1 MTKYDIQRCL
11 AIILAFTA
19 RVDGRYGPLQPAK
32 SGRQV
37 GGRPKNGGFVD
48 RFVIVSV
55 PKRAFLT
62 TLLPNFQMN
71 ICVFKFYLNAIFITF
86 PDLALA
92 DSGRRPGSYRQA
104 VVGTG

>member
-37 GGRPKNGGFVD
+37 GGRPKNG
-48 RFVIVSV
+48 
-55 PKRAFLT
+55 
-62 TLLPNFQMN
+62 
-71 ICVFKFYLNAIFITF
+71 AIEVTKSFITILLF
-86 PDLALA
+86 MNLI
-92 DSGRRPGSYRQA
+92 
-104 VVGTG
+104 

>member
-37 GGRPKNGGFVD
+37 GGRPKNGAIEF
-48 RFVIVSV
+48 
-55 PKRAFLT
+55 PKTGLD
-62 TLLPNFQMN
+62 
-71 ICVFKFYLNAIFITF
+71 KSFITILLF
-86 PDLALA
+86 INLI
-92 DSGRRPGSYRQA
+92 
-104 VVGTG
+104 